1 MSLFNKK
8 ISESDAIVQAI
19 SKSQAVIEF
28 TVDGIILTAND
39 LFLNALKYQLAEVQ
53 GKHHRIFVEPED
65 AQSAEYKEFWAS
77 LKKGEYQSAE
87 YKRLAKDGSE
97 IWIQASYNPIFDKTG
112 KPYKIVKFATDIT
125 AQKILNSDYASQ
137 IAAISKSQAVI
148 QFNMDGT
155 IITANQNFLNALGY
169 SLEEVVGKHHQIFV
183 EPEYAKSA
191 EYQEF
196 WQQLGEGK
204 YQSAEYK
211 RRTKTGRDIWIQAS
225 YNPILDP
232 SGRLQKVVKFASD
245 VTDIVNERMRLSELQ
260 QTIDLELV
268 EIANRMSE
276 ASQNGAK
283 AAENTSD
290 NVQAVSAGA
299 EEMSASIRE
308 ISEQVNRASGMTR
321 TTVEQAEQSS
331 SSIASLANATAK
343 ISNVIEL
350 INDIAAQTNMLA
362 LNATIEAA
370 RAGEAGKGFAVVAS
384 EVKNLAKQT
393 SNATDEIRKLVTTV
407 QQATDNSVAS
417 IKTIS
422 GSVSEVDEIAAAISA
437 AVEEQTAVTADMSMN
452 MQTASQSV
460 ETVTSN
466 LDEIVAITQQVNA
479 AVEKVRNATS

>member
-1 MSLFNKK
+1 MALFSKK
-8 ISESDAIVQAI
+8 NTESDAIVQAI
-19 SKSQAVIEF
+19 SRSQAVIEF
-28 TVDGIILTAND
+28 TVDGIILSAND
-39 LFLNALKYQLAEVQ
+39 LFLNALKYEQAEVE
-53 GKHHRIFVEPED
+53 GKHHRIFVEPGYAD
-65 AQSAEYKEFWAS
+65 STEYQQFWAS
-77 LKKGEYQSAE
+77 LKSGKYQSAE
-87 YKRLAKDGSE
+87 YRRIAKDGTE

-155 IITANQNFLNALGY
+155 IITANENFLNALGY
-169 SLEEVVGKHHQIFV
+169 SLEEVVGKHHRIFV
-183 EPEYAKSA
+183 EPEYVKSA
-191 EYQEF
+191 EYKEF
-196 WQQLGEGK
+196 WEQLAAGK
-204 YQSAEYK
+204 YQSGEYK
-211 RRTKTGRDIWIQAS
+211 RRTRDGNDIWIQAS

-232 SGRLQKVVKFASD
+232 SGKLKKVVKFASD
-245 VTDIVNERMRLSELQ
+245 VTDVVNERMRLSELQ

-268 EIANRMSE
+268 EIANRMSG
-276 ASQNGAK
+276 ASENGAK
-283 AAENTSD
+283 AAEDTSA

-299 EEMSASIRE
+299 EEMSVSIRE

-321 TTVEQAEQSS
+321 ATVEQAEQSS
-331 SSIASLANATAK
+331 TSIASLANATAK
-343 ISNVIEL
+343 ISNVIQL
-350 INDIAAQTNMLA
+350 INDIADQTNMLA

-393 SNATDEIRKLVTTV
+393 SNATQEIRNLVTTI
-407 QQATDNSVAS
+407 QQATENSVSS
-417 IKTIS
+417 IKTINS
-422 GSVSEVDEIAAAISA
+422 SVSEVDEIAAAISA

-452 MQTASQSV
+452 MQTASRSM

-466 LDEIVAITQQVNA
+466 LDEIVAITQQVND

>member
-19 SKSQAVIEF
+19 SRSQAVIEF

-183 EPEYAKSA
+183 DPEYAQSA

-196 WQQLGEGK
+196 WQLLGEGK

-460 ETVTSN
+460 ETVASN

-479 AVEKVRNATS
+479 AVEKVRNATP